1 MTVCSTC
8 SNADV
13 VIPLA
18 TETMTWTP
26 LIMVWWTSSIT
37 DRTRCGLTAMI
48 TNWECWTTILLLK
61 VVLHPQ
67 SLKKDCFIYIIY
79 ILQSSRKNYY
89 VTVFYTI
96 FYKYISSFKV
106 KYYIYIHLIIFY
118 NIINVVCCVGRVEI
132 QIEIEKGRS
141 TDNMDSIVKRFQ
153 HWPCVRENNISS
165 FKVKS

>member
-1 MTVCSTC
+1 MRQVKFSLKALVLNFSQLISVGKCPHFTVKIFLINFLHLNVCSTC

-26 LIMVWWTSSIT
+26 LMMVWRISSIT

-106 KYYIYIHLIIFY
+106 KYYIYIH
-118 NIINVVCCVGRVEI
+118 
-132 QIEIEKGRS
+132 
-141 TDNMDSIVKRFQ
+141 
-153 HWPCVRENNISS
+153 
-165 FKVKS
+165 